1 MKQERTNV
9 IIEADSLGRDTNQI
23 ELAVEKICGDFKAD
37 RTQVNIKIVGDA
49 EIKKINQ
56 KFLNEDKIT
65 DVISFD
71 LTDDA
76 QQGRIFDIVVNAE
89 LAQRQSQNRN
99 HRPQA
104 ELMLYI
110 VHGLLHNFGF
120 DDTTASEAAVMHK
133 QEDDIL
139 EQLGFGRVFEDAG
152 SE

>member
-9 IIEADSLGRDTNQI
+9 IIEADSLGLETNQI

-89 LAQRQSQNRN
+89 LAQRQAQNRN